1 MVEGMERG
9 VFGRNSVWGM
19 DRYSYG
25 RYWKGTREMIE
36 FIQNN
41 TGWFSILAIII
52 TIVMGLIGFSANVSE
67 AIRKAQE
74 K

>member
-1 MVEGMERG
+1 
-9 VFGRNSVWGM
+9 
-19 DRYSYG
+19 
-25 RYWKGTREMIE
+25 MIE

-52 TIVMGLIGFSANVSE
+52 TLVMGLIGFSTNVSE
-67 AIRKAQE
+67 AKRKEQE